1 MKLLFGILIV
11 CSFLGV
17 FAESDHEVKKTRDG
31 KVFSLFSIVTFQNQG
46 CRSQSG
52 TVTSGGNRNGTCYTM
67 SECSQKE
74 GKASGTCAA
83 GFGVCCLFVFDSA
96 STSVAENCSYIQNPN
111 FPQAYGSTSTISWTV
126 KKCTPQ
132 ICSLRLDFETFT
144 TAGPT
149 LTNDNNGCPDTF
161 AVTASPS
168 NEVTPTIC
176 GENAGQHIYVDIG
189 MDTGATAK
197 LEFTFSTTVTTVS
210 RSWEIKVTQI
220 ECSSLARPYDA
231 GCLQYFTGTT
241 GRLTSFNFA
250 QSSSS
255 DYGHL
260 PSQNQNICIRQES
273 GYCCITYNVCSDTN
287 SWAFDNIAATS
298 LVNTECTTDFI
309 EITGITYTCETQE
322 LNTRLCGSVFQ
333 IVKGATVANGNAH
346 SLCDCT
352 RPFQVQ
358 FVTNGVAADTTT
370 TTNPQ
375 RGFCIEYKQ
384 QSCNNQ

>member
-1 MKLLFGILIV
+1 
-11 CSFLGV
+11 
-17 FAESDHEVKKTRDG
+17 
-31 KVFSLFSIVTFQNQG
+31 
-46 CRSQSG
+46 
-52 TVTSGGNRNGTCYTM
+52 
-67 SECSQKE
+67 
-74 GKASGTCAA
+74 
-83 GFGVCCLFVFDSA
+83 
-96 STSVAENCSYIQNPN
+96 
-111 FPQAYGSTSTISWTV
+111 
-126 KKCTPQ
+126 
-132 ICSLRLDFETFT
+132 
-144 TAGPT
+144 
-149 LTNDNNGCPDTF
+149 
-161 AVTASPS
+161 
-168 NEVTPTIC
+168 
-176 GENAGQHIYVDIG
+176 

-260 PSQNQNICIRQES
+260 PSQKYANVFLILQVKTCHFYIIFSQNICIRQES

-346 SLCDCT
+346 SLCGE
-352 RPFQVQ
+352 F
-358 FVTNGVAADTTT
+358 
-370 TTNPQ
+370 
-375 RGFCIEYKQ
+375 Y
-384 QSCNNQ
+384 